1 MVISSSHIL
10 FFSLLLLSP
19 LMVVSHFWT
28 IFTYRHIYI
37 RNDLENGTFL
47 TIHCTGQHKDFGV
60 QKLNYKEEFKFQ
72 FKINFWVDPTLYF
85 CGLTWDRKLHILKA
99 FDEHRDVTFCKDLKW
114 SVTKYQTCLFNCDT
128 QQYVKCERHDY

>member
-10 FFSLLLLSP
+10 FLSLLLLSP

-28 IFTYRHIYI
+28 VFTYRHIYI
-37 RNDLENGTFL
+37 RNDLGNGTLL
-47 TIHCTGQHKDFGV
+47 TIHCKDQHNDLGI

-72 FKINFWVDPTLYF
+72 FKPNLWVATFYF
-85 CGLTWDRKLHILKA
+85 CGLTWDRKLHLLAA
-99 FDEHRDVTFCKDLKW
+99 FDEKRDAHFCKDLKW

-128 QQYVKCERHDY
+128 QKYDSCDRYNY